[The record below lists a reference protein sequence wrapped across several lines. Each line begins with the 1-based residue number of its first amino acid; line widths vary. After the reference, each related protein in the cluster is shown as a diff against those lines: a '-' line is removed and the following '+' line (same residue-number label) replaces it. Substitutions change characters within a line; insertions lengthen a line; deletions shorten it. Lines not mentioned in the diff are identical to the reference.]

1 MARFKDFFKYKI
13 RENYRLIVRNDGTLE
28 EKISVVLTPLNL
40 ILLVSGTFVLFTIL
54 ILSLIFY
61 TPLREFVPGTANS
74 FDLREKM
81 ELQSKLDSLE
91 STSQVMLRERENLL
105 NILRGQPPKAR
116 TSPADSLPVN
126 ENVNLDE
133 ISDEEKKFRK
143 MMEEEFTDENLA
155 GADKMS
161 SNTLSTLAFFTPLR
175 GYVIDTF
182 SHYNDHRA
190 VDIVAAKNSPVKAT
204 LDGTVIIS
212 TWTPETGHIIVIQHT
227 NDLISVYKHNSVLLK
242 KTGKFV
248 NAGEVIALVGNS
260 GELTSGP
267 HLHFELWYKGS
278 PVDPKIYLTF

>member
-28 EKISVVLTPLNL
+28 EKISFVLTPLNL

-54 ILSLIFY
+54 ILSFIFY
-61 TPLREFVPGTANS
+61 TPLKEFVPGTANS
-74 FDLREKM
+74 IDLREKM
-81 ELQSKLDSLE
+81 ELQAKLDSLE

-105 NILRGQPPKAR
+105 NILRGKPPKAR
-116 TSPADSLPVN
+116 TSPADSLPIN

-133 ISDEEKKFRK
+133 ISDEERKFRK

-161 SNTLSTLAFFTPLR
+161 TNTLRTLAFFTPLR

-190 VDIVAAKNSPVKAT
+190 VDIVAAKNAPVKAT

-242 KTGKFV
+242 KTGNFV